1 MAGLVPGLVP
11 AIHVVQSKKW
21 KRFATIL
28 PWRSTSR
35 DNLLKYWRPTE
46 VDGRDKPGHEGR
58 SGAGVAGVGIPHSP
72 ASGATGLEIGLSA
85 GDGAAA
91 PATRSRSFWKTT

>member
-1 MAGLVPGLVP
+1 MEKVCHDLAV
-11 AIHVVQSKKW
+11 AFNQVVYH
-21 KRFATIL
+21 
-28 PWRSTSR
+28 
-35 DNLLKYWRPTE
+35 LLKYWRPTDA
-46 VDGRDKPGHEGR
+46 DGRDKLGHDGR

-91 PATRSRSFWKTT
+91 PDTRSRKFWKTT